1 MGKKGKK
8 AKKPPAAASAV
19 SPTASADAPA
29 DIEAEADPVVPAPAE
44 DSSNDSG
51 DDASGTTEGDEPR
64 EAEDSSNDSG
74 DDASGTTEGDEPREE
89 APIQPRPP
97 AVEDAEAL
105 TERSVS
111 ASGASEHLAMELASL
126 RSRCVSLEEEADAA
140 SSAHAEALRS
150 LRAEKDALARSHLAE
165 LARARAVADADASSA
180 KTELASMRAMSSA
193 QRAKIDA
200 LGETVSALETT
211 LERFERERDATD
223 ATRAAATAEAVAL
236 ALAAADA
243 RHADALRAA
252 VHSGRE
258 ALRRAYVVHAAAKQT
273 WAAEKIGLI
282 EARGDA
288 FEREAEEAAR
298 VARLARA
305 AVGTG
310 TPRGPDDDRSRSVRL
325 FKSLTEDDEKE
336 ALLSPG
342 AALRAL
348 FAATTPSRSRA
359 ALDAAR
365 ADAERE
371 STFESNTEPNRDRR
385 SEISGRSSTIRG
397 AKKTSGSS
405 SGSSGTSESES
416 ESESESSPKK
426 SSSADGSD
434 GRDGSTSPAT
444 GIAIKN
450 DVGGELADL
459 LDDAMED
466 EISASVARG
475 YCVDAETGALVVG
488 AGAIV
493 EKVMVKYRGDSE
505 APRRN
510 LSPLFSPRNAGDVG
524 AILPEA
530 AVASVVAGQGP
541 AFQSAVREANS
552 VRSETPET
560 SETRMRPSEA
570 FALRVERERHRRER
584 ATLLAELQQS
594 RAETQMARLEA
605 RSEHSIAEAVETM
618 SLEYEKEED
627 VSVRRLE
634 LAAEV
639 RARALE
645 AALQSARE
653 KAAPK
658 AALRAVLAELGELKA
673 RLARVRDAQETSAR
687 LIAPTVASA
696 LACLKL

>member
-64 EAEDSSNDSG
+64 E
-74 DDASGTTEGDEPREE
+74 E

-97 AVEDAEAL
+97 AVEDAEAP
-105 TERSVS
+105 TERSEP
-111 ASGASEHLAMELASL
+111 SGASEHLAMELASL
-126 RSRCVSLEEEADAA
+126 RARCVSLEEEADAA

-211 LERFERERDATD
+211 LERFERERDAT
-223 ATRAAATAEAVAL
+223 RAAATAEAVAL

-252 VHSGRE
+252 VRSERE
-258 ALRRAYVVHAAAKQT
+258 ALRRAYVVHAAAKRA
-273 WAAEKIGLI
+273 WAAEKIGLV

-305 AVGTG
+305 AVGT
-310 TPRGPDDDRSRSVRL
+310 PRGPDDDRSRSL

-365 ADAERE
+365 ADAASE
-371 STFESNTEPNRDRR
+371 STFESNTERT
-385 SEISGRSSTIRG
+385 SAIGG
-397 AKKTSGSS
+397 AKKTSGETRSDVRA
-405 SGSSGTSESES
+405 SES
-416 ESESESSPKK
+416 SESESSSE
-426 SSSADGSD
+426 SSSSDGSD
-434 GRDGSTSPAT
+434 GRSATSPAT
-444 GIAIKN
+444 GTARSNGSNANAI
-450 DVGGELADL
+450 GGELADL

-475 YCVDAETGALVVG
+475 YCVDAETGAVVVG
-488 AGAIV
+488 ANAIV
-493 EKVMVKYRGDSE
+493 EKVMVKYRGDSLE

-530 AVASVVAGQGP
+530 VAHAAGNQGP
-541 AFQSAVREANS
+541 EFQAAVREANS
-552 VRSETPET
+552 VRSETP
-560 SETRMRPSEA
+560 SGMRPSEA

-594 RAETQMARLEA
+594 RAETQVARLEA
-605 RSEHSIAEAVETM
+605 RSEHSRAEAVETM

-645 AALQSARE
+645 AALKTARE

>member
-29 DIEAEADPVVPAPAE
+29 DIEAEADPVVPAP
-44 DSSNDSG
+44 
-51 DDASGTTEGDEPR
+51 
-64 EAEDSSNDSG
+64 AEDSSNDSG

-211 LERFERERDATD
+211 LERFERERDAT
-223 ATRAAATAEAVAL
+223 RAAATAEAVAL

-310 TPRGPDDDRSRSVRL
+310 TPRGPDDDRSRSL

-385 SEISGRSSTIRG
+385 SEISGRPSTIRG

-405 SGSSGTSESES
+405 SGSSGASES
-416 ESESESSPKK
+416 ESESESS
-426 SSSADGSD
+426 DGSN

-444 GIAIKN
+444 GTAIKN

-645 AALQSARE
+645 AALKSARE

>member
-64 EAEDSSNDSG
+64 E
-74 DDASGTTEGDEPREE
+74 E

-97 AVEDAEAL
+97 AVEDAEAP
-105 TERSVS
+105 TERSEP
-111 ASGASEHLAMELASL
+111 SGASEHLAMELASL
-126 RSRCVSLEEEADAA
+126 RARCVSLEEEADAA

-211 LERFERERDATD
+211 LERFERERDAT
-223 ATRAAATAEAVAL
+223 RAAATAEAVAL

-252 VHSGRE
+252 VRSERE
-258 ALRRAYVVHAAAKQT
+258 ALRRAYVVHAAAKRA
-273 WAAEKIGLI
+273 WAAEKIGLV

-305 AVGTG
+305 AVGT
-310 TPRGPDDDRSRSVRL
+310 PRGPDDDRSRSL

-365 ADAERE
+365 ADAASE
-371 STFESNTEPNRDRR
+371 STFESNTEHTERT
-385 SEISGRSSTIRG
+385 SAIGG
-397 AKKTSGSS
+397 AKKTSGETRSDVR
-405 SGSSGTSESES
+405 ESES
-416 ESESESSPKK
+416 SESESSSE
-426 SSSADGSD
+426 SSSSDGSD
-434 GRDGSTSPAT
+434 GRDLPAATSPAT
-444 GIAIKN
+444 GTARSNGSNANAI
-450 DVGGELADL
+450 GGELADL

-475 YCVDAETGALVVG
+475 YCVDAETGAVVVG
-488 AGAIV
+488 ANAIV
-493 EKVMVKYRGDSE
+493 EKVMVKYRGDSLE

-530 AVASVVAGQGP
+530 VAHAAANQGP
-541 AFQSAVREANS
+541 AFQAAVREANS
-552 VRSETPET
+552 VRSETP
-560 SETRMRPSEA
+560 SGMRPSEA

-594 RAETQMARLEA
+594 RAETQVARLEA
-605 RSEHSIAEAVETM
+605 RSEHSRAEAVETM

-645 AALQSARE
+645 AALKTARE

>member
-8 AKKPPAAASAV
+8 AKKPPAASSAV

-64 EAEDSSNDSG
+64 E
-74 DDASGTTEGDEPREE
+74 E

-97 AVEDAEAL
+97 AVEDAEAP
-105 TERSVS
+105 TERSEP
-111 ASGASEHLAMELASL
+111 SGASEHLAMELASL
-126 RSRCVSLEEEADAA
+126 RARCVSLEEEADAA

-211 LERFERERDATD
+211 LERLERERD

-252 VHSGRE
+252 VRSERE
-258 ALRRAYVVHAAAKQT
+258 ALRRAYVVHAAAKRA
-273 WAAEKIGLI
+273 WAAEKIGLV

-305 AVGTG
+305 AVGT
-310 TPRGPDDDRSRSVRL
+310 PRGPDDDRSRSL

-365 ADAERE
+365 ADAASE
-371 STFESNTEPNRDRR
+371 STFESNTERT
-385 SEISGRSSTIRG
+385 SAIGG
-397 AKKTSGSS
+397 AKKTSGETRSDVR
-405 SGSSGTSESES
+405 ESES
-416 ESESESSPKK
+416 SESESSSE
-426 SSSADGSD
+426 SSSSDGSD
-434 GRDGSTSPAT
+434 GRSATSPAT
-444 GIAIKN
+444 GTARSNGSNANAI
-450 DVGGELADL
+450 GGELADL

-475 YCVDAETGALVVG
+475 YCVDAETGAVVVG
-488 AGAIV
+488 ANAIV

-530 AVASVVAGQGP
+530 VAHAAANQGP
-541 AFQSAVREANS
+541 AFQAAAREANS
-552 VRSETPET
+552 VRSETP
-560 SETRMRPSEA
+560 SGMRPSEA

-594 RAETQMARLEA
+594 RAETQVARLEA
-605 RSEHSIAEAVETM
+605 RSEHSRAEAVETM

-645 AALQSARE
+645 AALKTARE

>member
-310 TPRGPDDDRSRSVRL
+310 TPRGPDDDRSRSL

-385 SEISGRSSTIRG
+385 SEISGRPSTIRG

-416 ESESESSPKK
+416 ESS
-426 SSSADGSD
+426 DGSD

-444 GIAIKN
+444 GTAIKN

-530 AVASVVAGQGP
+530 VASVAAGQGP
-541 AFQSAVREANS
+541 AFQSAVLEANS
-552 VRSETPET
+552 VRSETPEAR
-560 SETRMRPSEA
+560 SMRPSEA

>member
-64 EAEDSSNDSG
+64 E
-74 DDASGTTEGDEPREE
+74 E

-97 AVEDAEAL
+97 AVEDAEAP
-105 TERSVS
+105 TERSEP
-111 ASGASEHLAMELASL
+111 SGASEHLAVELASL
-126 RSRCVSLEEEADAA
+126 RARCVSLEEEADAA

-211 LERFERERDATD
+211 LERFERERDAT
-223 ATRAAATAEAVAL
+223 RAAATAEAVAL

-252 VHSGRE
+252 VRSERE
-258 ALRRAYVVHAAAKQT
+258 ALRRAYVVHAAAKRA
-273 WAAEKIGLI
+273 WAAEKIGLV

-305 AVGTG
+305 AVGT
-310 TPRGPDDDRSRSVRL
+310 PRGPDDDRSRSL

-365 ADAERE
+365 ADAASE
-371 STFESNTEPNRDRR
+371 STFESNTERT
-385 SEISGRSSTIRG
+385 SAIGG
-397 AKKTSGSS
+397 AKKTSGETRSDVR
-405 SGSSGTSESES
+405 ESES
-416 ESESESSPKK
+416 SESESSSE
-426 SSSADGSD
+426 SSSSDGSD
-434 GRDGSTSPAT
+434 GRSATSPAT
-444 GIAIKN
+444 GTARSNGSNANAI
-450 DVGGELADL
+450 GGELADL

-475 YCVDAETGALVVG
+475 YCVDAETGAVVVG
-488 AGAIV
+488 ANAIV
-493 EKVMVKYRGDSE
+493 EKVMVKYRGDSLE

-530 AVASVVAGQGP
+530 VAHAAANQGP
-541 AFQSAVREANS
+541 EFQAAAREANS
-552 VRSETPET
+552 VRSETP
-560 SETRMRPSEA
+560 SGMRPSEA

-594 RAETQMARLEA
+594 RAETQVARLEA
-605 RSEHSIAEAVETM
+605 RSEHSRAEAVETM

-645 AALQSARE
+645 AALKTARE

>member
-64 EAEDSSNDSG
+64 E
-74 DDASGTTEGDEPREE
+74 E

-97 AVEDAEAL
+97 AVEDAEAP
-105 TERSVS
+105 TERSEP
-111 ASGASEHLAMELASL
+111 SGASEHLAMELASL
-126 RSRCVSLEEEADAA
+126 RARCVSLEEEADAA

-211 LERFERERDATD
+211 LERFERERDAT
-223 ATRAAATAEAVAL
+223 RAAATAEAVAL

-252 VHSGRE
+252 VRSERE
-258 ALRRAYVVHAAAKQT
+258 ALRRAYVVHAAAKRA
-273 WAAEKIGLI
+273 WAAEKIGLV

-305 AVGTG
+305 AVGT
-310 TPRGPDDDRSRSVRL
+310 PRGPDDDRSRSL

-365 ADAERE
+365 ADAASE
-371 STFESNTEPNRDRR
+371 STFESNTEHTERT
-385 SEISGRSSTIRG
+385 SAIGG
-397 AKKTSGSS
+397 AKKTSGETRSDVR
-405 SGSSGTSESES
+405 ESES
-416 ESESESSPKK
+416 SESESSSE
-426 SSSADGSD
+426 SSSSDGSD
-434 GRDGSTSPAT
+434 GRSATSPAT
-444 GIAIKN
+444 GTARTNGSNANAI
-450 DVGGELADL
+450 GGELADL

-475 YCVDAETGALVVG
+475 YCVDAETGAVVVG
-488 AGAIV
+488 ANAIV
-493 EKVMVKYRGDSE
+493 EKVMVKYRGDSLE

-530 AVASVVAGQGP
+530 VAHAAANQGP
-541 AFQSAVREANS
+541 AFQAAVREANS
-552 VRSETPET
+552 VRSETP
-560 SETRMRPSEA
+560 SGMRPSEA

-594 RAETQMARLEA
+594 RAETQVARLEA
-605 RSEHSIAEAVETM
+605 RSEHSRAEAVETM

-645 AALQSARE
+645 AALKTARE

>member
-29 DIEAEADPVVPAPAE
+29 DIEAEADPVVPAP
-44 DSSNDSG
+44 
-51 DDASGTTEGDEPR
+51 
-64 EAEDSSNDSG
+64 AEDSSNDSG

-282 EARGDA
+282 EAQGDA

-310 TPRGPDDDRSRSVRL
+310 TPRGPDDDRSRSL

-385 SEISGRSSTIRG
+385 SEISGRPSTIRG

-416 ESESESSPKK
+416 ESS
-426 SSSADGSD
+426 DGSD

-444 GIAIKN
+444 GTAIKN

-530 AVASVVAGQGP
+530 VASVAAGQGP
-541 AFQSAVREANS
+541 AFQSAVLEANS
-552 VRSETPET
+552 VRSETPEAR
-560 SETRMRPSEA
+560 SMRPSEA

>member
-1 MGKKGKK
+1 
-8 AKKPPAAASAV
+8 
-19 SPTASADAPA
+19 
-29 DIEAEADPVVPAPAE
+29 
-44 DSSNDSG
+44 
-51 DDASGTTEGDEPR
+51 
-64 EAEDSSNDSG
+64 
-74 DDASGTTEGDEPREE
+74 
-89 APIQPRPP
+89 
-97 AVEDAEAL
+97 
-105 TERSVS
+105 
-111 ASGASEHLAMELASL
+111 
-126 RSRCVSLEEEADAA
+126 
-140 SSAHAEALRS
+140 
-150 LRAEKDALARSHLAE
+150 
-165 LARARAVADADASSA
+165 
-180 KTELASMRAMSSA
+180 
-193 QRAKIDA
+193 
-200 LGETVSALETT
+200 
-211 LERFERERDATD
+211 
-223 ATRAAATAEAVAL
+223 
-236 ALAAADA
+236 
-243 RHADALRAA
+243 
-252 VHSGRE
+252 
-258 ALRRAYVVHAAAKQT
+258 
-273 WAAEKIGLI
+273 
-282 EARGDA
+282 
-288 FEREAEEAAR
+288 
-298 VARLARA
+298 
-305 AVGTG
+305 
-310 TPRGPDDDRSRSVRL
+310 
-325 FKSLTEDDEKE
+325 
-336 ALLSPG
+336 
-342 AALRAL
+342 
-348 FAATTPSRSRA
+348 
-359 ALDAAR
+359 
-365 ADAERE
+365 
-371 STFESNTEPNRDRR
+371 
-385 SEISGRSSTIRG
+385 
-397 AKKTSGSS
+397 
-405 SGSSGTSESES
+405 
-416 ESESESSPKK
+416 
-426 SSSADGSD
+426 
-434 GRDGSTSPAT
+434 
-444 GIAIKN
+444 
-450 DVGGELADL
+450 
-459 LDDAMED
+459 MED

-645 AALQSARE
+645 AALKSARE

>member
-64 EAEDSSNDSG
+64 E
-74 DDASGTTEGDEPREE
+74 E

-97 AVEDAEAL
+97 AVEDAEAP
-105 TERSVS
+105 TERSEP
-111 ASGASEHLAMELASL
+111 SGASEHLAMELASL
-126 RSRCVSLEEEADAA
+126 RARCVSLEEEADAA

-211 LERFERERDATD
+211 LERFERERDAT
-223 ATRAAATAEAVAL
+223 RAAATAEAVAL

-252 VHSGRE
+252 VNSERE
-258 ALRRAYVVHAAAKQT
+258 ALRRAYVVHAAAKRA
-273 WAAEKIGLI
+273 WAAEKIGLV

-305 AVGTG
+305 AVGT
-310 TPRGPDDDRSRSVRL
+310 PRGPDDDRSRSL

-365 ADAERE
+365 ADAASE
-371 STFESNTEPNRDRR
+371 STFDSNTERT
-385 SEISGRSSTIRG
+385 SAIGG
-397 AKKTSGSS
+397 AKKTSGETRSDVR
-405 SGSSGTSESES
+405 ESES
-416 ESESESSPKK
+416 SESESSSE
-426 SSSADGSD
+426 SSSSDGSD
-434 GRDGSTSPAT
+434 GRSATSPAT
-444 GIAIKN
+444 GTARSNGSNANAI
-450 DVGGELADL
+450 GGELADL

-475 YCVDAETGALVVG
+475 YCVDAETGAVVVG
-488 AGAIV
+488 ANAIV
-493 EKVMVKYRGDSE
+493 EKVMVKYRGDSLE

-530 AVASVVAGQGP
+530 VAHAAANQGP
-541 AFQSAVREANS
+541 AFQAAVREANS
-552 VRSETPET
+552 VRSETP
-560 SETRMRPSEA
+560 SGMRPSEA

-594 RAETQMARLEA
+594 RAETQVARLEA
-605 RSEHSIAEAVETM
+605 RSEHSRAEAVETM

-645 AALQSARE
+645 AALKTARE

>member
-64 EAEDSSNDSG
+64 E
-74 DDASGTTEGDEPREE
+74 E

-97 AVEDAEAL
+97 AVEDAEAP
-105 TERSVS
+105 TERSEP
-111 ASGASEHLAMELASL
+111 SGASEHLAMELASL
-126 RSRCVSLEEEADAA
+126 RARCVSLEEEADAA

-211 LERFERERDATD
+211 LERLERERD

-252 VHSGRE
+252 VRSERE
-258 ALRRAYVVHAAAKQT
+258 ALRRAYVVHAAAKRA
-273 WAAEKIGLI
+273 WAAEKIGLV

-305 AVGTG
+305 AVGT
-310 TPRGPDDDRSRSVRL
+310 PRGPDDDRSRSL

-365 ADAERE
+365 ADAASE
-371 STFESNTEPNRDRR
+371 STFDSNTERT
-385 SEISGRSSTIRG
+385 SAIGG
-397 AKKTSGSS
+397 AKKTSGETRSDVR
-405 SGSSGTSESES
+405 ESES
-416 ESESESSPKK
+416 SESESSSE
-426 SSSADGSD
+426 SSSSDGSD
-434 GRDGSTSPAT
+434 GRSATSPAT
-444 GIAIKN
+444 GTARSNGSNANAI
-450 DVGGELADL
+450 GGELADL

-475 YCVDAETGALVVG
+475 YCVDAETGAVVVG
-488 AGAIV
+488 ANAIV
-493 EKVMVKYRGDSE
+493 EKVMVKYRGDSLE

-530 AVASVVAGQGP
+530 VAHAAANQGP
-541 AFQSAVREANS
+541 AFQAAVREANS
-552 VRSETPET
+552 VRSETP
-560 SETRMRPSEA
+560 SGMRPSEA

-594 RAETQMARLEA
+594 RAETQVARLEA
-605 RSEHSIAEAVETM
+605 RSEHSRAEAVETM

-645 AALQSARE
+645 AALKTARE

>member
-29 DIEAEADPVVPAPAE
+29 DIEAEADPVVPAP
-44 DSSNDSG
+44 
-51 DDASGTTEGDEPR
+51 
-64 EAEDSSNDSG
+64 AEDSSNDSG

-310 TPRGPDDDRSRSVRL
+310 TPRGPDDDRSRSL

-385 SEISGRSSTIRG
+385 SEISGRPSTIRG

-405 SGSSGTSESES
+405 SGSSGASES
-416 ESESESSPKK
+416 ESESESS
-426 SSSADGSD
+426 DGSN

-444 GIAIKN
+444 GTAIKN

-645 AALQSARE
+645 AALKSARE

>member
-1 MGKKGKK
+1 
-8 AKKPPAAASAV
+8 
-19 SPTASADAPA
+19 
-29 DIEAEADPVVPAPAE
+29 
-44 DSSNDSG
+44 
-51 DDASGTTEGDEPR
+51 
-64 EAEDSSNDSG
+64 
-74 DDASGTTEGDEPREE
+74 
-89 APIQPRPP
+89 
-97 AVEDAEAL
+97 
-105 TERSVS
+105 
-111 ASGASEHLAMELASL
+111 
-126 RSRCVSLEEEADAA
+126 
-140 SSAHAEALRS
+140 
-150 LRAEKDALARSHLAE
+150 
-165 LARARAVADADASSA
+165 
-180 KTELASMRAMSSA
+180 
-193 QRAKIDA
+193 
-200 LGETVSALETT
+200 LETT
-211 LERFERERDATD
+211 LERFERERDAT
-223 ATRAAATAEAVAL
+223 RAAETAEAVAL

-252 VHSGRE
+252 VHSERE
-258 ALRRAYVVHAAAKQT
+258 ALRRAYVVHAAAKRA
-273 WAAEKIGLI
+273 WAAEKIGLV

-305 AVGTG
+305 AVGT
-310 TPRGPDDDRSRSVRL
+310 PRGPDDIAGSL

-365 ADAERE
+365 ADAASE
-371 STFESNTEPNRDRR
+371 STFESNTERT
-385 SEISGRSSTIRG
+385 SAIGG
-397 AKKTSGSS
+397 AKKTSGETRSD
-405 SGSSGTSESES
+405 TRESES
-416 ESESESSPKK
+416 SESESSSE
-426 SSSADGSD
+426 SSSSDGSD
-434 GRDGSTSPAT
+434 GRSATSPAT
-444 GIAIKN
+444 GTARSNGSNANAI
-450 DVGGELADL
+450 GGELADL

-475 YCVDAETGALVVG
+475 YCVDAETGAVVVG
-488 AGAIV
+488 ANAIV

-530 AVASVVAGQGP
+530 VAHAAANQDP
-541 AFQSAVREANS
+541 TFQAAVREANS
-552 VRSETPET
+552 VRSETP
-560 SETRMRPSEA
+560 SGMRPSEA

-594 RAETQMARLEA
+594 RAETQVARLEA
-605 RSEHSIAEAVETM
+605 RSEHSRAEAVETM

-645 AALQSARE
+645 AALKSARE

>member
-64 EAEDSSNDSG
+64 E
-74 DDASGTTEGDEPREE
+74 E

-97 AVEDAEAL
+97 AVEDANAP
-105 TERSVS
+105 TERSEPSGASEHLAVEDAEAPTERS
-111 ASGASEHLAMELASL
+111 EPSGASEHLAMELASL
-126 RSRCVSLEEEADAA
+126 RARCVSLEEEADAA

-150 LRAEKDALARSHLAE
+150 LRAEKDALGRSHLAE

-211 LERFERERDATD
+211 LERFERERDAT
-223 ATRAAATAEAVAL
+223 RAAATAEAVAL
-236 ALAAADA
+236 ALADADA

-252 VHSGRE
+252 VRSERE
-258 ALRRAYVVHAAAKQT
+258 ALRRAYVVHAAAKRA
-273 WAAEKIGLI
+273 WAAEKIGLV

-305 AVGTG
+305 AVGT
-310 TPRGPDDDRSRSVRL
+310 PRGPDDIAGSL

-365 ADAERE
+365 ADAASE
-371 STFESNTEPNRDRR
+371 STFESNAERT
-385 SEISGRSSTIRG
+385 SAIGG
-397 AKKTSGSS
+397 AKKTSAKKTRSDAR
-405 SGSSGTSESES
+405 ESES
-416 ESESESSPKK
+416 SESESSSE
-426 SSSADGSD
+426 SSSSDGSD
-434 GRDGSTSPAT
+434 GRSATSPAT
-444 GIAIKN
+444 GTARSNGSNANAI
-450 DVGGELADL
+450 GGELADL

-475 YCVDAETGALVVG
+475 YCVDAETGAVVVG
-488 AGAIV
+488 ANAIV
-493 EKVMVKYRGDSE
+493 EKVMVKYRGDLE

-530 AVASVVAGQGP
+530 VAHAAANTGP
-541 AFQSAVREANS
+541 AFQAAVREANS
-552 VRSETPET
+552 VRSETP
-560 SETRMRPSEA
+560 SGMRPSEA

-594 RAETQMARLEA
+594 RAETQVARLEA
-605 RSEHSIAEAVETM
+605 RSEHSRAEAVETM

-645 AALQSARE
+645 AALKTARE

>member
-310 TPRGPDDDRSRSVRL
+310 TPRGPDDDRSRSL

-385 SEISGRSSTIRG
+385 SEISGRPSTIRG

-405 SGSSGTSESES
+405 SGSSGASES
-416 ESESESSPKK
+416 ESESESS
-426 SSSADGSD
+426 DGSN

-444 GIAIKN
+444 GTAIKN

>member
-64 EAEDSSNDSG
+64 E
-74 DDASGTTEGDEPREE
+74 E

-97 AVEDAEAL
+97 AVEDAEAP
-105 TERSVS
+105 TERSEP
-111 ASGASEHLAMELASL
+111 SGASEHLAMELASL
-126 RSRCVSLEEEADAA
+126 RARCVSLEEEADAA

-211 LERFERERDATD
+211 LERFERERDAT
-223 ATRAAATAEAVAL
+223 RAAATAEAVAL

-252 VHSGRE
+252 VRSERE
-258 ALRRAYVVHAAAKQT
+258 ALRRAYVVHAAAKRA
-273 WAAEKIGLI
+273 WAAEKIGLV

-305 AVGTG
+305 AVGT
-310 TPRGPDDDRSRSVRL
+310 PRGPDDDRSRSL

-365 ADAERE
+365 ADAASE
-371 STFESNTEPNRDRR
+371 STFESNTERT
-385 SEISGRSSTIRG
+385 SAIGG
-397 AKKTSGSS
+397 AKKTSGETRSDVR
-405 SGSSGTSESES
+405 ESES
-416 ESESESSPKK
+416 SESESSSE
-426 SSSADGSD
+426 SSSSDGSD
-434 GRDGSTSPAT
+434 GRSATSPAT
-444 GIAIKN
+444 GTARSNGSNANAI
-450 DVGGELADL
+450 GGELADL

-475 YCVDAETGALVVG
+475 YCVDAETGAVVVG
-488 AGAIV
+488 ANAIV
-493 EKVMVKYRGDSE
+493 EKVMVKYRGDSLE

-530 AVASVVAGQGP
+530 VAHADANQGP
-541 AFQSAVREANS
+541 AFQAAVREANS
-552 VRSETPET
+552 VRSETP
-560 SETRMRPSEA
+560 SGMRPSEA

-594 RAETQMARLEA
+594 RAETQVARLEA
-605 RSEHSIAEAVETM
+605 RSEHSRAEAVETM

-645 AALQSARE
+645 AALKTARE

>member
-64 EAEDSSNDSG
+64 E
-74 DDASGTTEGDEPREE
+74 E

-111 ASGASEHLAMELASL
+111 ASGAPEHLAMELASL

-385 SEISGRSSTIRG
+385 SEISGRPSTIRG

-405 SGSSGTSESES
+405 SGSSGASES
-416 ESESESSPKK
+416 ESESESS
-426 SSSADGSD
+426 DGSN

-444 GIAIKN
+444 GTAIKN

-645 AALQSARE
+645 AALKSARE

>member
-64 EAEDSSNDSG
+64 E
-74 DDASGTTEGDEPREE
+74 E

-97 AVEDAEAL
+97 AVEDAEAP
-105 TERSVS
+105 TERSEP
-111 ASGASEHLAMELASL
+111 SGASEHLAMELASL
-126 RSRCVSLEEEADAA
+126 RARCVSLEEEADAA

-211 LERFERERDATD
+211 LERFERERDAT
-223 ATRAAATAEAVAL
+223 RAAATAEAVAL

-252 VHSGRE
+252 VRSERE
-258 ALRRAYVVHAAAKQT
+258 ALRRAYVVHAAAKRA
-273 WAAEKIGLI
+273 WAAEKIGLV

-305 AVGTG
+305 AVGT
-310 TPRGPDDDRSRSVRL
+310 PRGPDDDRSRSL

-365 ADAERE
+365 ADAASE
-371 STFESNTEPNRDRR
+371 STFDSNTERT
-385 SEISGRSSTIRG
+385 SAIGG
-397 AKKTSGSS
+397 AKKTSGETRSDVR
-405 SGSSGTSESES
+405 ESES
-416 ESESESSPKK
+416 SESESSSE
-426 SSSADGSD
+426 SSSSDGSD
-434 GRDGSTSPAT
+434 GRSATSPAT
-444 GIAIKN
+444 GTARSNGSNANAI
-450 DVGGELADL
+450 GGELADL

-475 YCVDAETGALVVG
+475 YCVDAETGAVVVG
-488 AGAIV
+488 ANAIV
-493 EKVMVKYRGDSE
+493 EKVMVKYRGDSLE

-530 AVASVVAGQGP
+530 VAHAAANQGP
-541 AFQSAVREANS
+541 AFQAAVREANS
-552 VRSETPET
+552 VRSETP
-560 SETRMRPSEA
+560 SGMRPSEA

-594 RAETQMARLEA
+594 RAETQVARLEA
-605 RSEHSIAEAVETM
+605 RSEHSRAEAVETM

-645 AALQSARE
+645 AALKTARE

>member
-310 TPRGPDDDRSRSVRL
+310 TPRGPDDDRSRSL

-385 SEISGRSSTIRG
+385 SEISGRPSTIRG

-405 SGSSGTSESES
+405 SGSSGASES
-416 ESESESSPKK
+416 ESESESS
-426 SSSADGSD
+426 DGSN

-444 GIAIKN
+444 GTAIKN

-645 AALQSARE
+645 AALKSARE

>member
-1 MGKKGKK
+1 MGKKAKK
-8 AKKPPAAASAV
+8 AKKPPSAASAV

-64 EAEDSSNDSG
+64 E
-74 DDASGTTEGDEPREE
+74 E

-97 AVEDAEAL
+97 AVEDAEAP
-105 TERSVS
+105 TERSEP
-111 ASGASEHLAMELASL
+111 SGASEHLAMELASL
-126 RSRCVSLEEEADAA
+126 RARCVSLEEEADAA

-211 LERFERERDATD
+211 LERFERERDAT
-223 ATRAAATAEAVAL
+223 RAAATAEAVAL

-252 VHSGRE
+252 VRSERE
-258 ALRRAYVVHAAAKQT
+258 ALRRAYVVHAAAKRA
-273 WAAEKIGLI
+273 WAAEKIGLV

-305 AVGTG
+305 AVGT
-310 TPRGPDDDRSRSVRL
+310 PKGPDDDRSRSL

-365 ADAERE
+365 ADAASE
-371 STFESNTEPNRDRR
+371 STFDSNTERT
-385 SEISGRSSTIRG
+385 SAIGG
-397 AKKTSGSS
+397 AKKTSGETRSDVR
-405 SGSSGTSESES
+405 ESES
-416 ESESESSPKK
+416 SESESSSE
-426 SSSADGSD
+426 SSSSDGSD
-434 GRDGSTSPAT
+434 GRSATSPAT
-444 GIAIKN
+444 GTARSNGSNANAI
-450 DVGGELADL
+450 GGELADL

-475 YCVDAETGALVVG
+475 YCVDAETGAVVVG
-488 AGAIV
+488 ANAIV
-493 EKVMVKYRGDSE
+493 EKVMVKYRGDSLE

-530 AVASVVAGQGP
+530 VAHAAANQGP
-541 AFQSAVREANS
+541 AFQAAVREANS
-552 VRSETPET
+552 VRSETP
-560 SETRMRPSEA
+560 SGMRPSEA

-594 RAETQMARLEA
+594 RAETQVARLEA
-605 RSEHSIAEAVETM
+605 RSEHSRAEAVETM

-645 AALQSARE
+645 AALKTARE

>member
-64 EAEDSSNDSG
+64 E
-74 DDASGTTEGDEPREE
+74 E

-97 AVEDAEAL
+97 AVEDAEAP
-105 TERSVS
+105 TERSEP
-111 ASGASEHLAMELASL
+111 SGASEHLAMELASL
-126 RSRCVSLEEEADAA
+126 RARCVSLEEEADAA

-211 LERFERERDATD
+211 LERFERERDAT
-223 ATRAAATAEAVAL
+223 RAAATAEAVAL

-252 VHSGRE
+252 VRSERE
-258 ALRRAYVVHAAAKQT
+258 ALRRAYVVHAAAKRA
-273 WAAEKIGLI
+273 WAAEKIGLV

-305 AVGTG
+305 AVGT
-310 TPRGPDDDRSRSVRL
+310 PRGPDDDRSRSL

-365 ADAERE
+365 ADAASE
-371 STFESNTEPNRDRR
+371 STFESNTERT
-385 SEISGRSSTIRG
+385 SAIGG
-397 AKKTSGSS
+397 AKKTSGETRSDVR
-405 SGSSGTSESES
+405 ESES
-416 ESESESSPKK
+416 SESESSSE
-426 SSSADGSD
+426 SSSSDGSD
-434 GRDGSTSPAT
+434 GRSATSPAT
-444 GIAIKN
+444 GTARSNGSNANAI
-450 DVGGELADL
+450 GGELADL

-475 YCVDAETGALVVG
+475 YCVDAETGAVVVG
-488 AGAIV
+488 ANAIV
-493 EKVMVKYRGDSE
+493 EKVMVKYRGDSLE

-530 AVASVVAGQGP
+530 VAHADANQGP
-541 AFQSAVREANS
+541 ASQAAAREANS
-552 VRSETPET
+552 VRSETP
-560 SETRMRPSEA
+560 SGMRPSEA

-594 RAETQMARLEA
+594 RAETQVARLEA
-605 RSEHSIAEAVETM
+605 RSEHSRAEAVETM

-645 AALQSARE
+645 AALKTARE

>member
-19 SPTASADAPA
+19 SPAASADAPA
-29 DIEAEADPVVPAPAE
+29 DIEAEADPVVPAP
-44 DSSNDSG
+44 
-51 DDASGTTEGDEPR
+51 
-64 EAEDSSNDSG
+64 AEDSSNDSG

-385 SEISGRSSTIRG
+385 SEISGRPSTIRG

-405 SGSSGTSESES
+405 SGSSGASES
-416 ESESESSPKK
+416 ESESESS
-426 SSSADGSD
+426 DGSN

-444 GIAIKN
+444 GTAIKN

>member
-64 EAEDSSNDSG
+64 E
-74 DDASGTTEGDEPREE
+74 E

-97 AVEDAEAL
+97 AVEDANAP
-105 TERSVS
+105 TERSEPSGASEHLAVEDAEAPTERS
-111 ASGASEHLAMELASL
+111 EPSGASEHLAMELASL
-126 RSRCVSLEEEADAA
+126 RARCVSLEEEADAA

-211 LERFERERDATD
+211 LERFERERDAT
-223 ATRAAATAEAVAL
+223 RAAATAEAVAL

-258 ALRRAYVVHAAAKQT
+258 ALRRAYVVHAAAKRA
-273 WAAEKIGLI
+273 WAAEKIGLV

-305 AVGTG
+305 AVGT
-310 TPRGPDDDRSRSVRL
+310 PKGPDDDRSRSL

-365 ADAERE
+365 ADAARE
-371 STFESNTEPNRDRR
+371 STFESNTERPSPNP
-385 SEISGRSSTIRG
+385 EIPGRPSTIGG
-397 AKKTSGSS
+397 AKKTSGETR
-405 SGSSGTSESES
+405 SGAN
-416 ESESESSPKK
+416 ESESESSPE
-426 SSSADGSD
+426 SSSSDGSD
-434 GRDGSTSPAT
+434 RSATSRAT
-444 GIAIKN
+444 GTARSNGSNANAI
-450 DVGGELADL
+450 GGELADL

-475 YCVDAETGALVVG
+475 YCVDAETGAVVVG
-488 AGAIV
+488 ANAIV

-530 AVASVVAGQGP
+530 VAHAAANQGP
-541 AFQSAVREANS
+541 AFQAAVREANS
-552 VRSETPET
+552 VRSEAP
-560 SETRMRPSEA
+560 SGMRPSEA

-594 RAETQMARLEA
+594 RAETQVARLEA
-605 RSEHSIAEAVETM
+605 RSEHSRAEAVETM

-645 AALQSARE
+645 AALKTARE

>member
-1 MGKKGKK
+1 
-8 AKKPPAAASAV
+8 
-19 SPTASADAPA
+19 
-29 DIEAEADPVVPAPAE
+29 
-44 DSSNDSG
+44 
-51 DDASGTTEGDEPR
+51 
-64 EAEDSSNDSG
+64 
-74 DDASGTTEGDEPREE
+74 
-89 APIQPRPP
+89 
-97 AVEDAEAL
+97 
-105 TERSVS
+105 
-111 ASGASEHLAMELASL
+111 MELASL

-310 TPRGPDDDRSRSVRL
+310 TPRGPDDDRSRSL

-385 SEISGRSSTIRG
+385 SEISGRPSTIRG

-405 SGSSGTSESES
+405 SGSSGASES
-416 ESESESSPKK
+416 ESESESS
-426 SSSADGSD
+426 DGSN

-444 GIAIKN
+444 GTAIKN

-645 AALQSARE
+645 AALKSARE

>member
-64 EAEDSSNDSG
+64 E
-74 DDASGTTEGDEPREE
+74 E

-97 AVEDAEAL
+97 AVEDAEAP
-105 TERSVS
+105 TERSEP
-111 ASGASEHLAMELASL
+111 SGASEHLAMELASL
-126 RSRCVSLEEEADAA
+126 RARCVSLEEEADAA

-211 LERFERERDATD
+211 LERFERERDAT
-223 ATRAAATAEAVAL
+223 RAAATAEAVAL

-252 VHSGRE
+252 VRSERE
-258 ALRRAYVVHAAAKQT
+258 ALRRAYVVHAAAKRA
-273 WAAEKIGLI
+273 WAAEKIGLV

-305 AVGTG
+305 AVGT
-310 TPRGPDDDRSRSVRL
+310 PRGPDDDRSRSL

-365 ADAERE
+365 ADAASA
-371 STFESNTEPNRDRR
+371 STFESNTERT
-385 SEISGRSSTIRG
+385 SAIGG
-397 AKKTSGSS
+397 AKKTSGETRSDVR
-405 SGSSGTSESES
+405 ESES
-416 ESESESSPKK
+416 SESESSSE
-426 SSSADGSD
+426 SSSSDGSD
-434 GRDGSTSPAT
+434 GRDLPAATSPAT
-444 GIAIKN
+444 GTARSNGSNANAI
-450 DVGGELADL
+450 GGELADL

-475 YCVDAETGALVVG
+475 YCVDAETGAVVVG
-488 AGAIV
+488 ANAIV
-493 EKVMVKYRGDSE
+493 EKVMVKYRGDSLE

-530 AVASVVAGQGP
+530 VAHAAANQGP
-541 AFQSAVREANS
+541 EFQAAVREANS
-552 VRSETPET
+552 VRSETP
-560 SETRMRPSEA
+560 SGMRPSEA

-594 RAETQMARLEA
+594 RAETQVARLEA
-605 RSEHSIAEAVETM
+605 RSEHSRAEAVETM

-645 AALQSARE
+645 AALKTARE

>member
-1 MGKKGKK
+1 M
-8 AKKPPAAASAV
+8 
-19 SPTASADAPA
+19 
-29 DIEAEADPVVPAPAE
+29 
-44 DSSNDSG
+44 
-51 DDASGTTEGDEPR
+51 
-64 EAEDSSNDSG
+64 
-74 DDASGTTEGDEPREE
+74 
-89 APIQPRPP
+89 
-97 AVEDAEAL
+97 EDAEAP
-105 TERSVS
+105 TERSEP
-111 ASGASEHLAMELASL
+111 SGASEHLAMELASL
-126 RSRCVSLEEEADAA
+126 RARCVSLEEEADAA

-211 LERFERERDATD
+211 LERFERERDAT
-223 ATRAAATAEAVAL
+223 RAAATAEAVAL

-252 VHSGRE
+252 VRSERE
-258 ALRRAYVVHAAAKQT
+258 ALRRAYVVHAAAKRA
-273 WAAEKIGLI
+273 WAAEKIGLV

-305 AVGTG
+305 AVGT
-310 TPRGPDDDRSRSVRL
+310 PRGPDDDRSRSL

-365 ADAERE
+365 ADAASE
-371 STFESNTEPNRDRR
+371 SMFESNTERT
-385 SEISGRSSTIRG
+385 SAIGG
-397 AKKTSGSS
+397 AKKTSGETRSDVR
-405 SGSSGTSESES
+405 ESES
-416 ESESESSPKK
+416 SESESSSE
-426 SSSADGSD
+426 SSSSDGSD
-434 GRDGSTSPAT
+434 GRSATSPAT
-444 GIAIKN
+444 GTARSNGSNANAI
-450 DVGGELADL
+450 GGELADL

-475 YCVDAETGALVVG
+475 YCVDAETGAVVVG
-488 AGAIV
+488 ANAIV
-493 EKVMVKYRGDSE
+493 EKVMVKYRGDSLE

-530 AVASVVAGQGP
+530 VAHAAANQGP
-541 AFQSAVREANS
+541 AFQAAVREANS
-552 VRSETPET
+552 VRSETP
-560 SETRMRPSEA
+560 SGMRPSEA

-594 RAETQMARLEA
+594 RAETQVARLEA
-605 RSEHSIAEAVETM
+605 RSEHSRAEAVETM

-645 AALQSARE
+645 AALKTARE